1 MLEECAGQVV
11 AGVMEFEWVSTMG
24 RLRSLAQDLAVKPLL
39 AVDTE
44 FVRVDTFYPLPGL
57 LQMADRE
64 QAWLVDPLALPRPH
78 ELARVFYG
86 DACTKVLH
94 ACFEDLEVLEQ
105 LTQLR
110 CRAIFDTQ
118 LAAAYLGHGLQI
130 GYQKLLQEELA
141 ITIRKEESRSDW
153 LQRPL
158 TPEQLRYAVQ
168 DVEHLLPLYDRLQQ
182 RLQALGHWERVLE
195 DNLLLLSEVPEP
207 VEPELVYRDVA
218 NAWRLKRQQLAVLQA
233 LCLWRETEAVRRNM
247 PRSFLL
253 RNNSLL
259 PLAQQQPVH
268 KSQLALVE
276 GMTPRILRR
285 EGDALLEVIRTAQH
299 SNAAAWPALLPWP
312 WPREL
317 RDIMMG
323 LKQAL
328 EPQAAVL
335 GLPLDVLIRKRHY
348 EELLECFMRQR
359 EPRARWLGWRHDVVF
374 EPAMHYLAPHRDEL
388 EQWQARRWR

>member
-1 MLEECAGQVV
+1 MLDEQARRVV
-11 AGVMEFEWVSTMG
+11 AGTMEFEWVSTMS
-24 RLRSLAQDLAVKPLL
+24 RLRPLAQSLATKPLL

-57 LQMADRE
+57 LQIADRE
-64 QAWLVDPLALPRPH
+64 QAWLVDPLALPRPQ

-86 DACTKVLH
+86 DTCTKVLH

-118 LAAAYLGHGLQI
+118 LAAAYLGYGLQI
-130 GYQKLLQEELA
+130 GYQKLLQEELGVA
-141 ITIRKEESRSDW
+141 IRKEESRSDW

-168 DVEHLLPLYDRLQQ
+168 DVEHLLPLYDRLQH
-182 RLQALGHWERVLE
+182 RLQALGHWQRVLE
-195 DNLLLLSEVPEP
+195 DNALLLSEVPEP
-207 VEPELVYRDVA
+207 VDPELAYRDVA

-233 LCLWRETEAVRRNM
+233 LCFWRETEAERRNM
-247 PRSFLL
+247 PRNFLL
-253 RNNSLL
+253 RSNSLL
-259 PLAQQQPVH
+259 PLAQLQPAQ
-268 KSQLALVE
+268 KSQLALIE

-299 SNAAAWPALLPWP
+299 SDANRWPDLLPWP

-317 RDIMMG
+317 RDIMLG

-328 EPQAAVL
+328 EPQAANL

-359 EPRARWLGWRHDVVF
+359 TPRARWSGWRHEVVF
-374 EPAMHYLAPHRDEL
+374 EPAMRYLEPYRAEL
-388 EQWQARRWR
+388 EQWQMRRWR